1 MIELYFNTDKLV
13 KINGSD
19 GLYNVSVYSD
29 SLRLGDLELSEV
41 GYTNSKMSHLWN
53 AYINND
59 KLKIFRDTI
68 KVWYGRIHRSCS
80 NPMELSMSANFLPF
94 SSFRI
99 LGTIRSTLTIEP
111 MYDLY
116 NFSSA
121 LGEQI
126 NLPSCPHTSGP
137 D

>member
-68 KVWYGRIHRSCS
+68 KDSLKNKS
-80 NPMELSMSANFLPF
+80 
-94 SSFRI
+94 
-99 LGTIRSTLTIEP
+99 
-111 MYDLY
+111 
-116 NFSSA
+116 NFSHSFIFNENSHA
-121 LGEQI
+121 LF
-126 NLPSCPHTSGP
+126 LVL
-137 D
+137 